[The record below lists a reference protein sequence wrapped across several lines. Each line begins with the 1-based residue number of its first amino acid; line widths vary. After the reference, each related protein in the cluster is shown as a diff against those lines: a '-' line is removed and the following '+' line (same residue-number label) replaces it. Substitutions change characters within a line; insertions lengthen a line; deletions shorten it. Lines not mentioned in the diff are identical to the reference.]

1 MCLAL
6 CGKYAKTLRRLARTM
21 LVVASCSVYREPRPR
36 DEAQRHEE
44 DRNQPWLTEAIED
57 DKNAHESAARRP

>member
-1 MCLAL
+1 
-6 CGKYAKTLRRLARTM
+6 M

-44 DRNQPWLTEAIED
+44 DQNQPWLTEPVSED
-57 DKNAHESAARRP
+57 DKNAHESTARRP